1 MSQCAACWMRCS
13 GGFRFS
19 AGTLATIVPRMPI
32 AHRTYGP
39 ARAIAPR
46 GRLDHDNCEA
56 FRSDLAPH
64 LDACVRDGL
73 PLVLDL
79 SGLEYVSSAGLRCLM
94 LAAKEARERK
104 GRLVVA
110 AMQPIVAEIFKIS
123 RFNLVFEVFATLR
136 EALASVSPQAAEAFD
151 RT

>member
-1 MSQCAACWMRCS
+1 M
-13 GGFRFS
+13 
-19 AGTLATIVPRMPI
+19 
-32 AHRTYGP
+32 
-39 ARAIAPR
+39 
-46 GRLDHDNCEA
+46 
-56 FRSDLAPH
+56 
-64 LDACVRDGL
+64 

-104 GRLVVA
+104 GRLIVA

-136 EALASVSPQAAEAFD
+136 EALASVSPQAAEALD
-151 RT
+151 RA